1 MFVRQYQQVSK
12 HFNTN
17 LRQDSPVTEMFAS
30 CEFVCGTNNYNKR
43 GGGGVSGQ
51 KSKELC
57 LSWIPTRQF
66 LNLQPIGCCN
76 TAVVTQLSKQSTGC
90 STLPGSYTTISAFCH
105 WAPRVP
111 PGVSVGWGPE
121 YLNPAFCSAKTA
133 NIWFLRAGT
142 VGEQSVAIAKAATI
156 LPYCRD
162 KRRSFQYKYTW
173 KKVYKYNKICLQ
185 WALDCKQ
192 MNENFISNGN
202 RPPSSPPR
210 FSLSWYP
217 PKWSHPKLW
226 FWTSDSRRDNCLKCW
241 ENKWKQHKKG
251 RWGVGGKRMKSLK
264 QASFFLAALT
274 ATGQHN

>member
-1 MFVRQYQQVSK
+1 MGLCVEQTITTREVGGCQWTEVKRVVFV
-12 HFNTN
+12 
-17 LRQDSPVTEMFAS
+17 
-30 CEFVCGTNNYNKR
+30 
-43 GGGGVSGQ
+43 
-51 KSKELC
+51 
-57 LSWIPTRQF
+57 
-66 LNLQPIGCCN
+66 LNPY
-76 TAVVTQLSKQSTGC
+76 TAVLKSAADRVPQHCCRYSAQSTGC

-105 WAPRVP
+105 WAPWSQRG
-111 PGVSVGWGPE
+111 GVFKPCFS
-121 YLNPAFCSAKTA
+121 SAKTA

-173 KKVYKYNKICLQ
+173 IKVYKYNKICLQ

-226 FWTSDSRRDNCLKCW
+226 FWTSDSRRENCLKCW

-251 RWGVGGKRMKSLK
+251 RWGGGREKDEVSETGV
-264 QASFFLAALT
+264 FLSGCTDGDRTAQLT
-274 ATGQHN
+274 SVNSSIFLVL

>member
-1 MFVRQYQQVSK
+1 MWVCVWNKQLQQE
-12 HFNTN
+12 
-17 LRQDSPVTEMFAS
+17 RW
-30 CEFVCGTNNYNKR
+30 
-43 GGGGVSGQ
+43 GGVSGQ

-210 FSLSWYP
+210 FSLCWYP